1 MPTNQ
6 LFLFSKTKIFTDMKS
21 SLLIIC
27 NKTNLHAGDGDSSDG
42 LIDKTVQRD
51 PNTKIPVIHASGLK
65 GSLRE
70 NFREKLPE
78 LLQIFGK
85 EPKKEANET
94 ANKGSHIFWDAR
106 LLALPIQDDT
116 SGYVLATTQEIIDD
130 FKEIIN
136 LCGIQTKDNLGTLAN
151 PIEKFTTKIVKV
163 LTKEVFEEH
172 CERLHVIARNNL
184 ENGKSVNLW
193 YEEVVP
199 RQALFYTIIQHPA
212 EKSPLIDGIKDTKLI
227 QIGANA
233 TIGYGQ
239 CQFTIVN

>member
-1 MPTNQ
+1 
-6 LFLFSKTKIFTDMKS
+6 MKS
-21 SLLIIC
+21 SLFIIC

-51 PNTKIPVIHASGLK
+51 PNTKIPVIHASSLK

-70 NFREKLPE
+70 HFKTLSEVLK
-78 LLQIFGK
+78 IFGK
-85 EPKKEANET
+85 EPKKDTTET

-106 LLALPIQDDT
+106 LLALPIQHDEK
-116 SGYVLATTQEIIDD
+116 GYALATTLKIIDD
-130 FKEIIN
+130 FKEVID
-136 LCGIQTKDNLGTLAN
+136 LCGIQTSAKLDVINDQITVLGKTL
-151 PIEKFTTKIVKV
+151 EV
-163 LTKEVFEEH
+163 LPASAFKEH

-199 RQALFYTIIQHPA
+199 RQALFYTIIQHP
-212 EKSPLIDGIKDTKLI
+212 EEQSSLITEIKTTSLI

-239 CQFTIVN
+239 CQFSLLN

>member
-1 MPTNQ
+1 
-6 LFLFSKTKIFTDMKS
+6 MKS
-21 SLLIIC
+21 SLFIIC

-51 PNTKIPVIHASGLK
+51 PNTKIPVIHASSLK

-70 NFREKLPE
+70 HFKT
-78 LLQIFGK
+78 LQDVLKIFGK
-85 EPKKEANET
+85 EPKADAKAD

-106 LLALPIQDDT
+106 LLALPIQDDEK
-116 SGYVLATTQEIIDD
+116 GYILATTKEIIADFNEVIELCGIQPSTKLDDQKDQIEVLRKPIKVLEKDD
-130 FKEIIN
+130 FKE
-136 LCGIQTKDNLGTLAN
+136 
-151 PIEKFTTKIVKV
+151 
-163 LTKEVFEEH
+163 H
-172 CERLHVIARNNL
+172 SERLHVIARNNL

-199 RQALFYTIIQHPA
+199 RQALFYTIIQHPE
-212 EKSPLIDGIKDTKLI
+212 EKSSLIEGIKNTPLI

-239 CQFTIVN
+239 CQFTIFN

>member
-1 MPTNQ
+1 
-6 LFLFSKTKIFTDMKS
+6 MKS
-21 SLLIIC
+21 TLFIIK
-27 NKTNLHAGDGDSSDG
+27 NITNLHAGDGDSSDG

-51 PNTKIPVIHASGLK
+51 PTTRIPVIHASSLK

-70 NFREKLPE
+70 HFKNLSETAS
-78 LLQIFGK
+78 IFGK
-85 EPKKEANET
+85 EPKKEASVD

-106 LLALPIQDDT
+106 LLALPIQDD
-116 SGYVLATTQEIIDD
+116 SHGYVLATTQDLIDD
-130 FKEIIN
+130 FKEVIK
-136 LCGIQTKDNLGTLAN
+136 LCAVASTDKLATLTN
-151 PIEKFTTKIVKV
+151 PVEKLTNKPLRV
-163 LTKEVFEEH
+163 LSNTEFEEH

-199 RQALFYTIIQHPA
+199 RQALFYAVIQHP
-212 EKSPLIDGIKDTKLI
+212 ETESPLISKIKETNLI

-239 CQFTIVN
+239 CQFTVVN